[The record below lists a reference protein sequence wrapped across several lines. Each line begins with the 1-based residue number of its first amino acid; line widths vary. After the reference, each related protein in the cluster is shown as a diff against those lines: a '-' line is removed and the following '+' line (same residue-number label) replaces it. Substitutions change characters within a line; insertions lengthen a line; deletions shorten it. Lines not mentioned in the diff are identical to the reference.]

1 MVGKYQGMLVLD
13 SSTYS
18 YIFFIGLFL
27 VGCANIK
34 AMYLA
39 KCRYVD
45 DWFLSRLAYEFQ
57 DQLLF
62 LDLSECSSIGVT
74 GILALCRLKYV
85 FIYFSIV
92 FLINIY
98 FFLLDH

>member
-1 MVGKYQGMLVLD
+1 MT
-13 SSTYS
+13 SCIS
-18 YIFFIGLFL
+18 IFFS
-27 VGCANIK
+27 VGCANLK

-45 DWFLSRLAYEFQ
+45 DWFLSRLAHEFQ

-62 LDLSECSSIGVT
+62 LDLSECPAVGVT

-85 FIYFSIV
+85 FDLI
-92 FLINIY
+92 FL
-98 FFLLDH
+98 F